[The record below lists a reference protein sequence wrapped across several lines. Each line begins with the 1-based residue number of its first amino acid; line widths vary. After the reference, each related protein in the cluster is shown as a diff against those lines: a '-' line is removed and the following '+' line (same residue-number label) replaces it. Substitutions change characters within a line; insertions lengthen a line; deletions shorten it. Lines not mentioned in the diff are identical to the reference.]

1 MKAIK
6 SYMYTPQEIKLA
18 HEIALELN
26 DEVSISFYLAC
37 TKKYSH
43 RTLRSVLAH
52 VISIPKEE
60 IKRSRGALFNHI
72 ISNKPQT
79 GSDETTEYEHSWH

>member
-43 RTLRSVLAH
+43 RTLRGVLEH
-52 VISIPKEE
+52 VMAIPKEE

-79 GSDETTEYEHSWH
+79 RSDEEAEYEHSWN

>member
-18 HEIALELN
+18 HELALALN

-52 VISIPKEE
+52 VMGIPKEE
-60 IKRSRGALFNHI
+60 IRRSRGALFNHI
-72 ISNKPQT
+72 ISNKPQIS
-79 GSDETTEYEHSWH
+79 SDEATEYEHPWG